1 MENVLIPAV
10 TPKPRHTVLP
20 LLVALFLISY
30 ILLTTL
36 VVLQNQTIASQR
48 GLIHL
53 LFKDNL
59 HLAAMKTRLH
69 QNPAARSNQVQGP
82 TSVLKQAPSAQI
94 PSTQIPST
102 QAPSKHN
109 PSAQA
114 QTPSNQVS
122 ATATPSV
129 QVPVIQATPQVG
141 AKSGRSSRKAQ
152 KTSPVIPPV
161 EITDPSDRRR
171 VFISI

>member
-1 MENVLIPAV
+1 MENVLIPVV
-10 TPKPRHTVLP
+10 TQKPRHTMLP

-59 HLAAMKTRLH
+59 HLTAMKTGLH
-69 QNPAARSNQVQGP
+69 KNPAVRSNQVQAP
-82 TSVLKQAPSAQI
+82 ASMLKQAPA
-94 PSTQIPST
+94 TQIPST
-102 QAPSKHN
+102 QTPSAHN
-109 PSAQA
+109 PSAQV

-122 ATATPSV
+122 ATPSV

-141 AKSGRSSRKAQ
+141 AKSGRNSRKAQ
-152 KTSPVIPPV
+152 KTPPVIPPLEV
-161 EITDPSDRRR
+161 TDPSDRRR

>member
-10 TPKPRHTVLP
+10 TPKPRHTMLP

-59 HLAAMKTRLH
+59 HLAAMKTGLH
-69 QNPAARSNQVQGP
+69 QNPAARSNQAQAPAG
-82 TSVLKQAPSAQI
+82 VLKQAPLSQV
-94 PSTQIPST
+94 PSTQTPL
-102 QAPSKHN
+102 KHN

-129 QVPVIQATPQVG
+129 QVPVIQATPQAG

-152 KTSPVIPPV
+152 KTPPVIPPAEV
-161 EITDPSDRRR
+161 TDPSDRRR
-171 VFISI
+171 VSISI

>member
-10 TPKPRHTVLP
+10 SPKPRHAMLP

-59 HLAAMKTRLH
+59 HLTAMKTGLH
-69 QNPAARSNQVQGP
+69 QNPAARSNQAQAP
-82 TSVLKQAPSAQI
+82 TSMLKQAPA
-94 PSTQIPST
+94 TQIPST
-102 QAPSKHN
+102 QTPSAHN
-109 PSAQA
+109 PSAQV

-122 ATATPSV
+122 ATATPSL

-141 AKSGRSSRKAQ
+141 AKSGRRSRKAQ
-152 KTSPVIPPV
+152 KTAPVIPPA